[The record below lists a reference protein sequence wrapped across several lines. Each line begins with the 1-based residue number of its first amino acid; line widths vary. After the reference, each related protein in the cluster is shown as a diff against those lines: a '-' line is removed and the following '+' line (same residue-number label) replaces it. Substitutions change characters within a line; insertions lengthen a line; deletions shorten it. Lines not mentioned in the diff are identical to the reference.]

1 MPMEISV
8 DLINQLKVSL
18 RKEAKLSSFDPVG
31 DNSDPSLSTL
41 PTSAE
46 AIAELD
52 ASAPY
57 LRCRNCKGKLLRGI
71 ESLICVFCGNQ
82 QRTSDNPPD
91 PIKFT
96 STSAYKWFLTSLN
109 LDGSEMVEP
118 LKETNGSSRGAKAPV
133 VKGIAVSKFLDLEIQ
148 WSATEDKS
156 INSGTPDDDGQLV
169 QNRYPLNLGGIN
181 LDDIFVEGR
190 GHLSKVESAESKT
203 VDDDDDDF
211 KDPRS
216 LSLFDSVKSP
226 GVVKG
231 KDVQNNVSSEEH
243 ENLSLFARQD
253 AQENVTLAAQGNF
266 GFFEEKDVPNS
277 FNDDEN
283 LSLFGG
289 KDTERTSSSKKDES
303 FGFFEG
309 QDAQRSS
316 YSKEGENLCLFEGKD
331 AQSSSKDDESFGLFE
346 GKDAQRN
353 SSPKDD
359 ESFGLFVGKDAQKT
373 SSPKDDESFG
383 LFEGK
388 DAQRNS
394 SSKDDE
400 SFGLFEGASSK
411 SFDDK
416 IVASSSDWDS
426 DFQSGGHNPSQKK
439 IFGDP
444 FVNSLV
450 DLAAHMDSVFGSGKD
465 LLYAK
470 PADSST
476 AYVSKAGD
484 WLQDDLFGNVTGEHQ
499 NNDSAVHD
507 KNEGQV
513 VGGNGSSSMD
523 MDIDWIG
530 DDLWQTS
537 EKKSIEKTPTYVND
551 DDDDW
556 NDFASSADSKTPN
569 KPLSQTME
577 SSQEEIFYGQAQVK
591 NGVKEQNVEEKQNTG
606 TSVMS
611 DIGKGLEDDLFGTW
625 GSFTSP
631 TIPQAS
637 MQPPTNHANLS
648 GEKNPEMNLFGAN
661 NNHRDQQHEDV
672 GFFKAKEVQN
682 NVSSEEHE
690 NLNLFARRDAQE
702 NVSLAAQG
710 NLGFFEEKD
719 VPNSFKEDEDLSLF
733 GGKDIQR
740 TSSSKEDESFG
751 FFEGKDAQRTS
762 SSKDDESFGFSEGKD
777 AQRTSSSKEDES
789 FGFFEGKDSQRSS
802 YSKEGENLGFLEGK
816 DAHKTSSSKDDES
829 FGLFENKDAQ
839 RNSCSEEDE
848 NFGLFEGA
856 TSSNADIKSFD
867 NKIVAS
873 SSDWESDFQS
883 ADRNPSQK
891 KIGGDH
897 FVSSPVDLAAH
908 MDSVFGSGKDLL
920 YAKPADSSTAY
931 VYKAGDWLQNDL
943 FGNVT
948 GEHLNNDSAV
958 HDKNEGQVV
967 GGNGSSSMD
976 IDWIGDDL
984 WQTSEKKS
992 IEKTPTYVNDDD
1004 DDDDWSDFASS
1015 ANSKTPPEMNLFG
1028 ANNNRRDLDFDSI
1041 TRSDLFSESI
1051 GGKTD

>member
-18 RKEAKLSSFDPVG
+18 RKGAKLSTFDPVG

-96 STSAYKWFLTSLN
+96 STSAYKWFLSSLH

-156 INSGTPDDDGQLV
+156 IKSGPHGDGQLV
-169 QNRYPLNLGGIN
+169 LNRNPLNLGGIS
-181 LDDIFVEGR
+181 LDDILVEGR

-216 LSLFDSVKSP
+216 LSLFESVKSP
-226 GVVKG
+226 GVVKR
-231 KDVQNNVSSEEH
+231 KDVDVSSEEH
-243 ENLSLFARQD
+243 ENLSLFARHD

-316 YSKEGENLCLFEGKD
+316 YSKEGENLGLFEGKD
-331 AQSSSKDDESFGLFE
+331 AQSSSKDDESFGLFQGKDAQRNSSSKDDESFGLFE

-353 SSPKDD
+353 SS
-359 ESFGLFVGKDAQKT
+359 SI
-373 SSPKDDESFG
+373 
-383 LFEGK
+383 
-388 DAQRNS
+388 
-394 SSKDDE
+394 DDE

-426 DFQSGGHNPSQKK
+426 DFQSAGHNPSQKK
-439 IFGDP
+439 ICGDP
-444 FVNSLV
+444 FVNSPV
-450 DLAAHMDSVFGSGKD
+450 DLAAHMDSVFGSGKE
-465 LLYAK
+465 LLYAT

-499 NNDSAVHD
+499 NNDSAVND

-513 VGGNGSSSMD
+513 VGGNESSS

-530 DDLWQTS
+530 DDLWQTN
-537 EKKSIEKTPTYVND
+537 EEKSIEKTATYVND

-556 NDFASSADSKTPN
+556 SDFASSANSKTPN

-625 GSFTSP
+625 DSFTSP

-648 GEKNPEMNLFGAN
+648 GEKNPEMSLFGAN

-672 GFFKAKEVQN
+672 GFFKGKEVQN

-690 NLNLFARRDAQE
+690 NLSLFARRDAKE

-762 SSKDDESFGFSEGKD
+762 SSKEDESFGFFEGKD

-789 FGFFEGKDSQRSS
+789 FGFFDGKDAQRSS
-802 YSKEGENLGFLEGK
+802 HSKEGENLGFFEGK
-816 DAHKTSSSKDDES
+816 YAHKTSSSKDDES
-829 FGLFENKDAQ
+829 FGLFEGKDAQ

-867 NKIVAS
+867 DKIVAS

-948 GEHLNNDSAV
+948 GENQHNDSAV

-967 GGNGSSSMD
+967 GGNGSSSMDMD

-992 IEKTPTYVNDDD
+992 IEKTPTYVKDDE
-1004 DDDDWSDFASS
+1004 DDWSDFASS

>member
-96 STSAYKWFLTSLN
+96 STSAYNWFLTSLN

-148 WSATEDKS
+148 WSATDKS
-156 INSGTPDDDGQLV
+156 IKSGTPDDDGQLV
-169 QNRYPLNLGGIN
+169 LNRNPLNLGGIS
-181 LDDIFVEGR
+181 LDDILVEGR
-190 GHLSKVESAESKT
+190 GDLSKVDPAESKT
-203 VDDDDDDF
+203 VDDDDDF

-231 KDVQNNVSSEEH
+231 KYVIVSSEEH
-243 ENLSLFARQD
+243 ENLSLFARRD
-253 AQENVTLAAQGNF
+253 GQENVTLAAQGNF

-277 FNDDEN
+277 FKDDEK

-309 QDAQRSS
+309 KDAQR
-316 YSKEGENLCLFEGKD
+316 N
-331 AQSSSKDDESFGLFE
+331 SSSKDGESFGLFE
-346 GKDAQRN
+346 GKDAQK
-353 SSPKDD
+353 SS
-359 ESFGLFVGKDAQKT
+359 
-373 SSPKDDESFG
+373 SSKDDESFG

-426 DFQSGGHNPSQKK
+426 DFQSAGHNPSPKK
-439 IFGDP
+439 ICGDP
-444 FVNSLV
+444 FVNSPV

-465 LLYAK
+465 LLHAK
-470 PADSST
+470 PADSSP
-476 AYVSKAGD
+476 AYVSKTGD
-484 WLQDDLFGNVTGEHQ
+484 RLQDDLFGNVTGEPQ

-523 MDIDWIG
+523 IDWIG
-530 DDLWQTS
+530 DDLWQTN
-537 EKKSIEKTPTYVND
+537 EKKSIEKTPAYVND
-551 DDDDW
+551 DDDDDDW
-556 NDFASSADSKTPN
+556 SDFASSANSKTPN
-569 KPLSQTME
+569 KPLSQTIE

-625 GSFTSP
+625 DSFISP

-637 MQPPTNHANLS
+637 KQPPTNHANLS
-648 GEKNPEMNLFGAN
+648 GEKNPEMNLFGEN

-690 NLNLFARRDAQE
+690 NLSLFARRDAQE

-710 NLGFFEEKD
+710 NFGFFEERD

-740 TSSSKEDESFG
+740 TSSPKEDESFG

-762 SSKDDESFGFSEGKD
+762 SPKYDESFGLFEGKD
-777 AQRTSSSKEDES
+777 AQKTSSSKEDES
-789 FGFFEGKDSQRSS
+789 FGFFEGKDAQRSS
-802 YSKEGENLGFLEGK
+802 YSKEGENLGFFEGK

-829 FGLFENKDAQ
+829 FGLFEGKDAQ

-867 NKIVAS
+867 DKIVAS

-948 GEHLNNDSAV
+948 GEHQNNDSAV

-984 WQTSEKKS
+984 WQTNEKKS
-992 IEKTPTYVNDDD
+992 IEKTPTDVND

-1028 ANNNRRDLDFDSI
+1028 ANNNHRDLDFDSI
-1041 TRSDLFSESI
+1041 KRSDFFSENI